1 MTEFEQIKQ
10 YVEMRMKENKD
21 LMAYDSESNDKF
33 YSCCYHEDMMILN
46 EIEEIMKSRDTIES
60 DN

>member
-10 YVEMRMKENKD
+10 YVEMRMKANKD
-21 LMAYDSESNDKF
+21 MMAHDSNSNDKF
-33 YSCCYHEDMMILN
+33 YSCCYHEDMMILS
-46 EIEEIMKSRDTIES
+46 EIEEIIAKRDTIES